1 MTTTEVY
8 LNSQSVTPNAAERP
22 MGRENRVRYKLRK
35 DTIFI
40 LSIRKERK
48 QRFPYVVYYL
58 AESRNADKQ
67 RADRAKSVTNR
78 ELWYTFAGVQ

>member
-1 MTTTEVY
+1 MTATEVY
-8 LNSQSVTPNAAERP
+8 LNSQSVTPNADERT

-40 LSIRKERK
+40 RFIEKERK
-48 QRFPYVVYYL
+48 QRFPYVIYCL

-67 RADRAKSVTNR
+67 RVSMARSVTNR
-78 ELWYTFAGVQ
+78 ELWYIFTGV